1 MAESKQKEWKK
12 VQEER
17 EKFQKEADQ
26 ALLFFQIPF
35 FSVIAQK
42 FCPASVLGH

>member
-26 ALLFFQIPF
+26 AQLLFFLKIH
-35 FSVIAQK
+35 FS
-42 FCPASVLGH
+42 